1 MFGMSSD
8 AKWVVGAA
16 ATLAALIVTAS
27 LALAG
32 LILQQSNLLQNRISG
47 IDARLRTVEEV
58 QAQHSVKLDQHSVKL
73 DQHSVKL
80 DQLLGGVRPVE
91 TRTLAQSAS
100 D

>member
-1 MFGMSSD
+1 MLGMSSD
-8 AKWVVGAA
+8 AKWIVGTA

-47 IDARLRTVEEV
+47 IDAWLRTVEEV
-58 QAQHSVKLDQHSVKL
+58 QV
-73 DQHSVKL
+73 QHSVKL